1 VRYIPKPAFSCLL
14 VMCSLDMFFSWFVD
28 SYKKTKSIYEWIVC
42 PVIVLLSFVLGQLTA
57 VAVGIALSTF
67 IFVAHMNQS
76 GVVKFLANGL
86 TIRSTIERS
95 AVDTDFLD
103 HFGDQIQVCVLQSY
117 LFFGNASS
125 VDQYIG
131 TMFEDLPESAS
142 TVDFELP
149 PVPKYLIIDFT
160 IVTGIDTS
168 AVDVFADII
177 SLCKSN
183 RCEVILTGMS
193 SNLRSS
199 FAHSGVKPTRGL
211 RFLPDIETAL
221 GKAEDAL
228 IKHVFQKEEKSK
240 MESGQRRRARLV
252 SIDDDGFRFALRQI
266 DEQHGISFADDLT
279 ELQAYTTPVELEPSQ
294 SLFGDDSPFDDEARR
309 GLFFIETGLMKVERD
324 PSYTMTRGSKASL
337 RRKIGPGFASQRVLG
352 EGRSISQLNARAPT
366 IGREAALLK
375 STTGYRARTSHTFRL
390 ARIGPGWVV
399 GAIEGASG
407 LKNPGMYIAVT
418 DCRLHYLPFARIQ
431 MLEKTD
437 PLLVLRLF
445 KMMAHI
451 MSRRQELTIE
461 QLSTLHSI
469 MTSPA
474 STKPVS
480 RLTMGAIQSAMSY
493 H

>member
-1 VRYIPKPAFSCLL
+1 MSCKATY
-14 VMCSLDMFFSWFVD
+14 SL
-28 SYKKTKSIYEWIVC
+28 E
-42 PVIVLLSFVLGQLTA
+42 TA
-57 VAVGIALSTF
+57 T
-67 IFVAHMNQS
+67 
-76 GVVKFLANGL
+76 
-86 TIRSTIERS
+86 
-95 AVDTDFLD
+95 
-103 HFGDQIQVCVLQSY
+103 
-117 LFFGNASS
+117 S

-142 TVDFELP
+142 KVDFELP

-183 RCEVILTGMS
+183 RCEVMFAGLS
-193 SNLRSS
+193 SNLRST

-228 IKHVFQKEEKSK
+228 IKNVFQKEEKSK
-240 MESGQRRRARLV
+240 MESGQRRRARLMSV
-252 SIDDDGFRFALRQI
+252 DDDGFRFALRQI
-266 DEQHGISFADDLT
+266 DEQHGISFADDLA
-279 ELQAYTTPVELEPSQ
+279 ELQAYTIPVELESSQ

-324 PSYTMTRGSKASL
+324 PTYTMTRGSKASL

-352 EGRSISQLNARAPT
+352 EGGSISQLNARAPT

-375 STTGYRARTSHTFRL
+375 STTAYRARTSHTFRL

-418 DCRLHYLPFARIQ
+418 DCRLHLLPFARIQ
-431 MLEKTD
+431 ELETTNPK
-437 PLLVLRLF
+437 LVLRLF